1 MLGTYVLR
9 EQSSVSEC
17 LLLLKDHW
25 PGFLS
30 KIMKTNKVF
39 HGLSSS
45 SLSSEEQS
53 WASRKTLN
61 FALVDDAFMS
71 TYLAWPYTKSW
82 GQHHLPSVVP
92 YSLFTFLSLPV
103 YSFHPWEIWHSYIYI
118 KILNCDIYQVQSLE
132 LHLSPKCLL
141 LEWQFQE
148 PCKLIHIMVV
158 D

>member
-1 MLGTYVLR
+1 MLTFLEGQQEEMLGTYVLR

-17 LLLLKDHW
+17 LLLLKDHR

-71 TYLAWPYTKSW
+71 TYLA
-82 GQHHLPSVVP
+82 
-92 YSLFTFLSLPV
+92 
-103 YSFHPWEIWHSYIYI
+103 
-118 KILNCDIYQVQSLE
+118 
-132 LHLSPKCLL
+132 
-141 LEWQFQE
+141 
-148 PCKLIHIMVV
+148 
-158 D
+158 